1 MHTHVRMHCQL
12 ILTITITITRIFTTI
27 IVIII
32 IVVMI
37 IMIIIV
43 IIIDV
48 FGTCCQGSWP
58 MMPASGSDQLWR
70 PVLLSCGVNSAG
82 KWWWPVVLPNVAVQV
97 AGLHGKSIARRV
109 HS

>member
-12 ILTITITITRIFTTI
+12 ILTITITIARIFTTI

-32 IVVMI
+32 VVVMI
-37 IMIIIV
+37 IIIIIV

-70 PVLLSCGVNSAG
+70 PMLLACGVNSAG
-82 KWWWPVVLPNVAVQV
+82 QWWWPVVLPSVAVQF
-97 AGLHGKSIARRV
+97 ACLRGKSIARRV

>member
-1 MHTHVRMHCQL
+1 MHTHVRMSCQL

-70 PVLLSCGVNSAG
+70 PVLLACG
-82 KWWWPVVLPNVAVQV
+82 
-97 AGLHGKSIARRV
+97 
-109 HS
+109 